1 MSPRLLGVTLAAVA
15 SLGLGACTTY
25 DDYGYPTSRVSV
37 GVGYGAPY
45 YGWYD
50 GFYYPGTG
58 YYIYDRRGTRHRWST
73 RYRDY
78 WIARRPRDRRYYDN
92 WGSYNAPHRYRGQ
105 PRYRDQRRAYRDQ
118 RRAYR
123 DDRRDRRGDA
133 RRDRR
138 EDRYDRDRRRARE
151 DRRDRRGDARR
162 DRREDRYDRDRRRTR
177 DDRRARSR
185 DDRRTTRDRRD
196 RRGDRRDRRRDRR
209 PDAVD

>member
-1 MSPRLLGVTLAAVA
+1 MSPRLLGATLAAVA

-37 GVGYGAPY
+37 GIGYGAPY

-58 YYIYDRRGTRHRWST
+58 YYIYDRRGTRHRWSH

-78 WIARRPRDRRYYDN
+78 WLARRPRDHRYYDN
-92 WGSYNAPHRYRGQ
+92 WGGYNAPHRYSGQ
-105 PRYRDQRRAYRDQ
+105 PRYRDQRRAYRD
-118 RRAYR
+118 
-123 DDRRDRRGDA
+123 
-133 RRDRR
+133 DRR
-138 EDRYDRDRRRARE
+138 EDRYDRDRRQARD
-151 DRRDRRGDARR
+151 DRRDQRGDARR

-185 DDRRTTRDRRD
+185 DDRGTRRDRRD
-196 RRGDRRDRRRDRR
+196 RRERGDRRRDRQ
-209 PDAVD
+209 PDAVE

>member
-105 PRYRDQRRAYRDQ
+105 PRYRDQRRAYRD
-118 RRAYR
+118 
-123 DDRRDRRGDA
+123 DRRDRRGDA

>member
-1 MSPRLLGVTLAAVA
+1 MSPRLLGATLAAVA

-37 GVGYGAPY
+37 GIGYGAPY

-58 YYIYDRRGTRHRWST
+58 YYIYDRRGTRHRWSR

-78 WIARRPRDRRYYDN
+78 WIARRPHDRRYYDN
-92 WGSYNAPHRYRGQ
+92 WSGYNAPHRYRGQ
-105 PRYRDQRRAYRDQ
+105 PRYRDQRRGYREDRRRDRRGEARRDRRDDRWDRDR
-118 RRAYR
+118 RRAR
-123 DDRRDRRGDA
+123 DDRRDRRRGDA

-138 EDRYDRDRRRARE
+138 DE
-151 DRRDRRGDARR
+151 
-162 DRREDRYDRDRRRTR
+162 RYDRDRRRTR

-185 DDRRTTRDRRD
+185 DDRRTRRD
-196 RRGDRRDRRRDRR
+196 RPDRRERGDRRRQRQ
-209 PDAVD
+209 PDVIE